1 MAETRV
7 DVTALH
13 GALDRARASKDLS
26 WRELARQI
34 GVSASTMSRLAQGQ
48 NPDINAFARM
58 VRWLNV
64 QAEAFIVEDGR
75 PVNAPG
81 EEEEEPELIAQ
92 LAPLLRARKDLGERD
107 VQLLEDLISSA
118 VRRFRA
124 DQSPTKE

>member
-81 EEEEEPELIAQ
+81 EEEPELVAQ

-107 VQLLEDLISSA
+107 VQLLEDLISSV

>member
-81 EEEEEPELIAQ
+81 EEEPELIAQ
-92 LAPLLRARKDLGERD
+92 LAPLLRARKDLGARD

-124 DQSPTKE
+124 DQSPIKE

>member
-1 MAETRV
+1 MVETRV
-7 DVTALH
+7 DVTSLH

-81 EEEEEPELIAQ
+81 EEEPELVAQ

-124 DQSPTKE
+124 DQSSTKG